1 MSSGSNFEINFEAI
15 GFARSTYPHRFGTP
29 RQSGLA
35 PESRAFIEIR
45 SKFQPELSLDG
56 LAACSHVWLIFVF
69 HKNTNARFHAKVH
82 PPRLKGETMG
92 VFATRS
98 PHRPNP
104 VGLSLVT
111 VESIEK
117 NGLWVS
123 GVDLIDGTPI
133 LDIKPYLP
141 NVESKTDAKAG
152 WVDDVKTHAVN
163 IEWSASAQDDLSVI
177 QAARPGIVL
186 RDLIEQTVKLDPRPL
201 VYHGPDGSES
211 HYRDCHA
218 LSIENLDV
226 RFYFRNRSHAVI
238 EQVIILG

>member
-1 MSSGSNFEINFEAI
+1 MSSGNKKSDFQFEAI
-15 GFARSTYPHRFGTP
+15 AFARSTYPHRFGTP

-35 PESRAFIEIR
+35 PESRAFIEFCA
-45 SKFQPELSLDG
+45 KFQPELSLEG
-56 LAACSHVWLIFVF
+56 VAECSHLWLIFVF

-111 VESIEK
+111 LERVEK
-117 NGLWVS
+117 NGLWVG

-133 LDIKPYLP
+133 LDVKPYLP
-141 NVESKTDAKAG
+141 QFESQPNAKAG
-152 WVDDVKTHAVN
+152 WVDEVPANGVE
-163 IEWSASAQDDLSVI
+163 IEWSDRAQDELKFFSER
-177 QAARPGIVL
+177 RPGL
-186 RDLIEQTVKLDPRPL
+186 KDLIEQTVRLDPRPL
-201 VYHGPDGSES
+201 VYHSADGGES
-211 HYRDCHA
+211 HYRDRHA

-226 RFYFRNRSHAVI
+226 RFFFRHRSHAVI
-238 EQVIILG
+238 DEIIFLG